1 MDWNSIEHLLKDT
14 IGGIIFLSAIG
25 GALLLAMLNL
35 YGRANKGI
43 KKLRILYREGRKQ
56 ILISLINDEQYFE
69 YFKYK
74 CVIHTI
80 EACVLSLMSLAI
92 YFTVIVFEIIIPLVF
107 LFVGLIVFWAIVLFR
122 RSLLEKAFYAKMVTM
137 NDPSLLDKKED

>member
-56 ILISLINDEQYFE
+56 ILISLINDE
-69 YFKYK
+69 
-74 CVIHTI
+74 
-80 EACVLSLMSLAI
+80 
-92 YFTVIVFEIIIPLVF
+92 
-107 LFVGLIVFWAIVLFR
+107 
-122 RSLLEKAFYAKMVTM
+122 
-137 NDPSLLDKKED
+137 